1 MNENAMLTGKPS
13 IDRPSM
19 KFYPEVLRG
28 IQVPACTVEQYLSVR
43 AADPNVVAMHYYGVD
58 ITWGTV
64 FRKVDATARA
74 LQVLGIKQGD
84 QIPVFLRSVPE
95 FIYLL
100 LAAERIGASL
110 LCRDNTLEENIE
122 AVQKAN
128 AKVIFVHDF
137 FSKAEIPML
146 SFPLWKAATAPLCRF
161 TCSIP
166 WMPCI
171 RMFPPVAL
179 IP

>member
-13 IDRPSM
+13 IDRPWM
-19 KFYPEVLRG
+19 KFYPDVLRG

-84 QIPVFLRSVPE
+84 QIPVFLRSVPDS
-95 FIYLL
+95 FICCWQPS
-100 LAAERIGASL
+100 ASAL
-110 LCRDNTLEENIE
+110 RCCAVTTPWKKTL
-122 AVQKAN
+122 KLFR
-128 AKVIFVHDF
+128 K
-137 FSKAEIPML
+137 PM
-146 SFPLWKAATAPLCRF
+146 PR
-161 TCSIP
+161 
-166 WMPCI
+166 
-171 RMFPPVAL
+171 
-179 IP
+179 

>member
-13 IDRPSM
+13 IDRPWM

-74 LQVLGIKQGD
+74 LQVLGVKQGD
-84 QIPVFLRSVPE
+84 QISRARS
-95 FIYLL
+95 
-100 LAAERIGASL
+100 R
-110 LCRDNTLEENIE
+110 
-122 AVQKAN
+122 
-128 AKVIFVHDF
+128 
-137 FSKAEIPML
+137 
-146 SFPLWKAATAPLCRF
+146 
-161 TCSIP
+161 
-166 WMPCI
+166 
-171 RMFPPVAL
+171 
-179 IP
+179 